1 MLNNNYK
8 RIIVTGGSGFIGSC
22 LIRKLLSKTN
32 CYIFN
37 LDKLSYSSNE
47 IANSLHLNNLNPK
60 SLSRYKLIKVDLC
73 CKDKVQKIIE
83 EISPDLIFHLAA
95 ESHVDRSI
103 DNPNSFISSNING
116 TFNLLE
122 GVRNFYSKLQAN
134 KKKFFRFHHISTDEV
149 FGSLGQEGEFNEG
162 SQYSPR
168 SPYSASKAASDHLVN
183 AWHHTYQLPSI
194 ITNCSNNFGPWQF
207 PEKLIPLTI
216 YKAINKEQ
224 IPLYGN
230 GENIRDWLFVEEHI
244 NALIIAAT
252 KGKIGGTY
260 CIGGDNEMTNKELVE
275 KICRIL
281 DVIKPTDISYEE
293 LITLVPDRPGH
304 DFRYAINSN
313 KIQSHL
319 GWTPKSNFESQLRN
333 TINWYINN
341 MNWCTE
347 IMQNSTYRASRLG
360 LKNFT

>member
-1 MLNNNYK
+1 MLNKNYK

-22 LIRKLLSKTN
+22 LIRNLLSKTN
-32 CYIFN
+32 CDIFN

-47 IANSLHLNNLNPK
+47 IANSIHLSNLNLK
-60 SLSRYKLIKVDLC
+60 SFSRYKLIKVDLC
-73 CKDKVQKIIE
+73 FKDKVQKIIE
-83 EISPDLIFHLAA
+83 EINPDLIFHLAA

-103 DNPNSFISSNING
+103 DNPNSFINSNING

-122 GVRNFYSKLQAN
+122 GVRNFYLKLKKN
-134 KKKFFRFHHISTDEV
+134 KKEFFRFHHISTDEV
-149 FGSLGQEGEFNEG
+149 FGSLGQEGQFNEK

-183 AWHHTYQLPSI
+183 AWHHTYQLPTV

-207 PEKLIPLTI
+207 PEKLIPITI
-216 YKAINKEQ
+216 YKAINKEK

-252 KGKIGGTY
+252 KGKIGETY
-260 CIGGDNEMTNKELVE
+260 CIGGDNEMTNKDLVE

-281 DVIKPTDISYEE
+281 DEIKPTNFSYQE

-313 KIQSHL
+313 KIKSDL
-319 GWTPKSNFESQLRN
+319 GWIPKSNFESQLRN
-333 TINWYINN
+333 TINWYIKNI
-341 MNWCTE
+341 NWCNK
-347 IMQNSTYRASRLG
+347 IMQNSSYQASRLG